1 MAKRRQS
8 IRIRLPLYE
17 GNRLRWRKAI
27 HAELIKAKASRD
39 IDIQKED
46 LLELIVTLYFD
57 HIAVRWHDVDNRL
70 KDIMDA
76 LQGRLG
82 GPKSL
87 RSHEQII
94 PNDNQVYRVEIAKFV
109 APRQSLGEGLLILK
123 KFVPQKR
130 SA

>member
-8 IRIRLPLYE
+8 IRIRLPKYE
-17 GNRLRWRKAI
+17 GNRLKWREAI
-27 HAELIKAKASRD
+27 HAELHQASRD
-39 IDIQKED
+39 VDIREDD

-57 HIAVRWHDVDNRL
+57 NIAVRWHDVDNRL

-82 GPKSL
+82 GPKKTKP
-87 RSHEQII
+87 RDPII
-94 PNDNQVYRVEIAKFV
+94 PNDNQVYRVDIAKFV
-109 APRQSLGEGLLILK
+109 APQQSLGKGLLIVK
-123 KFVPQKR
+123 KFVAKKR